1 MTRRL
6 LLPALAML
14 ACATGAACSE
24 KRDLAKALSVASP
37 SPVTPTAPS
46 ATTPVVT
53 LSGITLSKDTLQLV
67 SGSSETLS
75 VTAQYSDGSSRRVAA
90 SWTSSNPSVAS
101 PDEFGVVR
109 AVARGVATV
118 TATAGS
124 VSASATVTVTDR

>member
-6 LLPALAML
+6 LLVCAIL
-14 ACATGAACSE
+14 ACAASSGCTE
-24 KRDLAKALSVASP
+24 KRGLGQALSVASP
-37 SPVTPTAPS
+37 TPVTPAATPTA
-46 ATTPVVT
+46 TPVVT
-53 LSGITLSKDTLQLV
+53 LIGITLSKDALQLV